1 MPFFHQLITKVW
13 ALKLKSAQ
21 RLPSAPAIIY
31 QSRYCDCDRKLEET
45 GIFYSLPG
53 LTNWAELD
61 YDTINKHIV
70 SIYIL

>member
-1 MPFFHQLITKVW
+1 MHSCGSQVEVST
-13 ALKLKSAQ
+13 
-21 RLPSAPAIIY
+21 APAIIY
-31 QSRYCDCDRKLEET
+31 QSRCCDCDRKLEET
-45 GIFYSLPG
+45 GIFTALR